1 MRVVPSDTSPEA
13 ERRQIEILRGL
24 DIGERARIT
33 FELNDNLD
41 AIVEAG
47 VRSRHPGWDHE
58 QVMREVLRLVAG
70 DHLFEQ
76 IFGDDRTRR

>member
-1 MRVVPSDTSPEA
+1 MPGVPSDTSPEA

-24 DIGERARIT
+24 GIAERARIT

-47 VRSRHPGWDHE
+47 VRSRHPEWDQQ
-58 QVMREVLRLVAG
+58 QVMQEVLRLVVG
-70 DHLFEQ
+70 DHLFQQ
-76 IFGDDRTRR
+76 IFGDDRTR